1 MNLKNLTYLV
11 FVVLLLSNCKKKDAN
26 IYFDSE
32 GTLGYDGLIYTDSL
46 TLLTKTV
53 REDSLFT
60 DSLSHN
66 LIGLVN
72 DPDFG
77 IYKSNTFFELNLPQF
92 GKVINN
98 RVLDSVVLF
107 LNYTSNIAYY
117 GDLTQNV
124 NLSIYELNQSML
136 QNINY
141 SNQSYTYN
149 STPIGSFNGKF
160 KLSDSIKLKQGSGN
174 VKIPATFKLKLSS
187 QFANKLFNASATDL
201 TSQDNFKQYIKGLAI
216 VANGNNGNIVA
227 VNLESNFSRLRLY
240 YDDSLYSDF
249 NVGGGSKRFSQYEI
263 LNQSNAIVQQKLA
276 PTKQDFNA
284 TYIQAMSGAKTQILM
299 PFLFSMIKN
308 PSKRIS
314 IAKVELIIRPQSAS
328 FNSIFSLP
336 KRLLC
341 LQPNK
346 TTNLNTAI
354 LDLFAGNN
362 LYGGGYDK
370 EKNYYKFNITR
381 HIQSLF
387 TDFQTK
393 GENNNRGLFV
403 IIPTENP
410 IAPSRMI
417 IDTQKKLVNQGIE
430 IKIYY
435 AEL

>member
-1 MNLKNLTYLV
+1 MNLKNLTYLF

-32 GTLGYDGLIYTDSL
+32 GTLGYDGLIFTDSL

-77 IYKSNTFFELNLPQF
+77 IYKSKTFFELNLPQF

-117 GDLTQNV
+117 GDMTQNV
-124 NLSIYELNQSML
+124 DLSIYELNQSML
-136 QNINY
+136 ENVNF
-141 SNQSYTYN
+141 SNQTYTYN

-174 VKIPATFKLKLSS
+174 VQIPATFRVKLSS
-187 QFANKLFNASATDL
+187 QFANKLFSASATDL
-201 TSQDNFKQYIKGLAI
+201 ASQINFKQYINGLAI
-216 VANGNNGNIVA
+216 VPNGNNGNIVA
-227 VNLESNFSRLRLY
+227 VNLESSFSRLRLY

-249 NVGGGSKRFSQYEI
+249 NVGAGSKRFSQYEI
-263 LNQSNAIVQQKLA
+263 LNQNSVIVQQKQA
-276 PTKQDFNA
+276 PANQDFNS

-299 PFLFSMIKN
+299 PHLFSMIKN
-308 PSKRIS
+308 PSKKIS
-314 IAKVELIIRPQSAS
+314 IAKAELIIRPKAGSY
-328 FNSIFSLP
+328 NSTFSLP

-346 TTNLNTAI
+346 TTNLNFAI

-362 LYGGGYDK
+362 LYGGGYDAG
-370 EKNYYKFNITR
+370 KNYYKFNITR
-381 HIQSLF
+381 HIQTLF

-393 GENNNRGLFV
+393 GENNNRGLFIV
-403 IIPTENP
+403 IPTENP
-410 IAPSRMI
+410 IAPSRMVV
-417 IDTQKKLVNQGIE
+417 DMQKKLANQGIE
-430 IKIYY
+430 LKIYY
-435 AEL
+435 TEL